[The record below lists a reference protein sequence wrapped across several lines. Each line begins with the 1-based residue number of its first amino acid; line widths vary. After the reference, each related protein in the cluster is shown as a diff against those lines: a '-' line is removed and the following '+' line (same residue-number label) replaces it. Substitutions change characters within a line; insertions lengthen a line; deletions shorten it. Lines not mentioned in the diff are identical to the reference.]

1 MGKQTGEQ
9 LLRMR
14 CVFLAHFKQLF
25 DTSNT
30 TGIFQFRTSY
40 SRRCFPSSLKFLFSW
55 LAKASSCSPPP
66 PPTKMTLCMALPS
79 QTHNTRSVFLRSWW
93 HTGTG
98 AVPRACSSPWGTL
111 QDRDLDIWLH
121 EIQLVTWFGRL
132 GTRAN
137 TDSGYRTEST
147 RSAWRFQGVG
157 VVLGLKVPLRVTSSN
172 LLL

>member
-1 MGKQTGEQ
+1 MCVSSPLQTAFWHQQHNGHFSVQDKLQQTLLSQ
-9 LLRMR
+9 LPQIS
-14 CVFLAHFKQLF
+14 VFLISKSF
-25 DTSNT
+25 
-30 TGIFQFRTSY
+30 IM
-40 SRRCFPSSLKFLFSW
+40 
-55 LAKASSCSPPP
+55 LAPP

-111 QDRDLDIWLH
+111 QDRDLDSWLH